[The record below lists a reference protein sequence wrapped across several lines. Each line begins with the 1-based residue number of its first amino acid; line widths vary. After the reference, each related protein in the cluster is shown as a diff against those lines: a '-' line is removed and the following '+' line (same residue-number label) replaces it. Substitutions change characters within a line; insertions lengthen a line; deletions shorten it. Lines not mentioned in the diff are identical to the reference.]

1 MDFRDF
7 WYIAAAS
14 RELKKDA
21 VVGARVLGQSIAIFR
36 DETGEAAA
44 VEDRCLHRSARLSS
58 GQVRQGLLQCSY
70 HGWTYNSKGQVV
82 YVPSEGPDSQNKSRH
97 CARTYQVSEV
107 DDYVYVK
114 LADQAD
120 EQLKPFR
127 IPFYR
132 AEGWG
137 AIRLKNRFSNNV
149 TNCAENFVD
158 VPHTAFVH
166 SKIFRVSKNEKFTA
180 QVERRSGSVTIS
192 YQDERKNLGIFSR
205 FLNPGGH
212 LIKHTDSFHMPNVTC
227 VDYDFGRN
235 RRFIITSQSIP
246 VTDEETIVYTDLTYN
261 YGVWNTIARPIIRWQ
276 AQTIIDQDI
285 KILAN
290 QMKAIKEHGSR
301 FSNTEADLV
310 HILIESIR
318 NEIERGADPRLL
330 PDMNR
335 EIKFWV

>member
-7 WYIAAAS
+7 WYIAADS
-14 RELKKDA
+14 RKLKKDS
-21 VVGARVLGQSIAIFR
+21 VVGARVLGQPVAVFR
-36 DETGEAAA
+36 DENGEVAA
-44 VEDRCLHRSARLSS
+44 VEDRCLHRSARLSN
-58 GQVRQGLLQCSY
+58 GKVRRGILQCSY
-70 HGWTYNSKGQVV
+70 HGWSYNSKGQVV
-82 YVPSEGPDSQNKSRH
+82 CVPSEGPESQKGSRH
-97 CARTYQVSEV
+97 CARTYQVAES
-107 DDYVYVK
+107 DDYVYVR

-137 AIRLKNRFSNNV
+137 AIRLMNRFSNNV

-166 SKIFRVSKNEKFTA
+166 SKIFRVSKNEKITA
-180 QVERRSGSVTIS
+180 QVERKSGSVTIS
-192 YQDERKNLGIFSR
+192 YRDERQNLGMFSR
-205 FLNPGGH
+205 FLNPGGKD
-212 LIKHTDSFHMPNVTC
+212 IKHTDSFHMPNVTC
-227 VDYDFGRN
+227 VDYDFGPN

-246 VTDEETIVYTDLTYN
+246 VTDCETIVYTDLTYN
-261 YGVWNTIARPIIRWQ
+261 YGVWNRVARPIIRWQ

-290 QMKAIKEHGSR
+290 QMEAIKEHGCR
-301 FSNTEADLV
+301 FSNTEADIV

-318 NEIERGADPRLL
+318 NEIERGSDPRLL
-330 PDMNR
+330 PYLNR
-335 EIKFWV
+335 EIEFWV